1 MHGETQQA
9 LQKKKIGIWLGL
21 HHTYQAMTG
30 WFWEISMVRDLE
42 AELTT
47 VVI

>member
-9 LQKKKIGIWLGL
+9 LQKKEIGIWLGL
-21 HHTYQAMTG
+21 HYTYQAMTG
-30 WFWEISMVRDLE
+30 FCEISMVRDLE